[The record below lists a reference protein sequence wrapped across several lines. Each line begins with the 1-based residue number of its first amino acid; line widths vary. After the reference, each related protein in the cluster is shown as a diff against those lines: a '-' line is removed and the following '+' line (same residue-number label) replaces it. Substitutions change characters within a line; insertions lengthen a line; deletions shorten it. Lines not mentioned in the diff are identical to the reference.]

1 MSTTSASSTTR
12 LSRPS
17 SVVSSMEPISA
28 FNITNKDITKT
39 TAAAVL
45 SKDRTCEH
53 QIDFTAEALKSTA
66 LAMSSQASQCYYQ

>member
-17 SVVSSMEPISA
+17 SMISSTEPTSA
-28 FNITNKDITKT
+28 FNITNNDFTKT

-45 SKDRTCEH
+45 SKLKDRTCEH
-53 QIDFTAEALKSTA
+53 QIDLP
-66 LAMSSQASQCYYQ
+66 

>member
-17 SVVSSMEPISA
+17 SMISSTEPTSA
-28 FNITNKDITKT
+28 FNITNKDFTKT

-45 SKDRTCEH
+45 SKLKDRTCEH
-53 QIDFTAEALKSTA
+53 QIDLP
-66 LAMSSQASQCYYQ
+66 